1 MGELSGLALGSVHL
15 AHCLSPCVGLLK
27 ISVLASVVW
36 SLDRGSLA
44 KMGAPGHSPNGHVK
58 SFPSEVMP
66 PPQGVVRGRTWWVHV

>member
-1 MGELSGLALGSVHL
+1 MGELSGLALGSAHL

-44 KMGAPGHSPNGHVK
+44 KMGAPGHSPNGHMK
-58 SFPSEVMP
+58 SFPSEVLTTP
-66 PPQGVVRGRTWWVHV
+66 PRVL